1 MSRRKDWPTAGFP
14 NASNADSTI
23 RDCDAPSWVI
33 VSGLAVSPNDN
44 PISDGP
50 VRGGTSVEFTTHAA
64 VARASPTPSV
74 ASFASGLT
82 IGLEIPKVSEIDLNR
97 TGDGNGIANAVV
109 PVESHLANCVDD
121 GDVVRQVCER
131 RFQLGVVPH
140 EFERQ
145 RQRTADL
152 HGACDGAV
160 PWIWHVNSRGIAAIA
175 APVAHVIPG
184 DGDLV
189 VRRRRRRGRGRA
201 DVFWHDAQHD
211 LSVVVEH

>member
-33 VSGLAVSPNDN
+33 VSGLAVIPNDN

-74 ASFASGLT
+74 ASFASGLA
-82 IGLEIPKVSEIDLNR
+82 IALEVPKVSEIDLNR
-97 TGDGNGIANAVV
+97 TGDGNCIANAVLS
-109 PVESHLANCVDD
+109 EDRDLANGVDD
-121 GDVVRQVCER
+121 GDVAGQACER
-131 RFQLGVVPH
+131 RFKLRVVPH
-140 EFERQ
+140 EFEHQ
-145 RQRTADL
+145 RQAPADL
-152 HGACDGAV
+152 DGACRGAV
-160 PWIWHVNSRGIAAIA
+160 PWIRHVHSRGV
-175 APVAHVIPG
+175 APVRASVVHVIPG

-189 VRRRRRRGRGRA
+189 VGRWRGPDRRSANVLR
-201 DVFWHDAQHD
+201 
-211 LSVVVEH
+211 